1 MSMIVR
7 RTRQTILAS
16 VAAGALTACLAHPA
30 HADLPVID
38 IASFEQLV
46 QQAATE
52 GQQLAQLAQV
62 VSTGKGS
69 LLELQTLYSSLSHM
83 TSVVQLAPTLLDEN
97 TIQALP
103 QMVQV
108 EGMLNGQGFT
118 GTLAAQAQ
126 AMLSRMQTYRP
137 TGTDPTAVQMNTA
150 AQASAGQMVTAETIY
165 NAQTTRLN
173 GSQDLMA
180 SLGQSGDAKETAD
193 LQARATIENGYAT
206 AQGTQIQAVAVMQ
219 RAQEDAQ
226 REQQDQAWRQG
237 SDSLLQQAQAAE
249 AAAPGS

>member
-1 MSMIVR
+1 MSKARSLLVVIS
-7 RTRQTILAS
+7 S
-16 VAAGALTACLAHPA
+16 VGTMVVLSARPA

-38 IASFEQLV
+38 LASFEQLV
-46 QQAATE
+46 QQAGTE
-52 GQQLAQLAQV
+52 AQQLAQLAQV
-62 VSTGKGS
+62 VSTGKSS

-103 QMVQV
+103 QMVQM
-108 EGMLNGQGFT
+108 EGMLNGQGFS

-126 AMLSRMQTYRP
+126 AMLARTQTYRP
-137 TGTDPTAVQMNTA
+137 TGADPNALQINTA
-150 AQASAGQMVTAETIY
+150 AQATAGQMVTAETVY
-165 NAQTTRLN
+165 SAGTARLN

-180 SLGQSGDAKETAD
+180 SLGQSGDAKQTAD
-193 LQARATIENGYAT
+193 LQARAEIENGYAIT
-206 AQGTQIQAVAVMQ
+206 QGTQMQAVSVMQ

-237 SDSLLQQAQAAE
+237 ADSLVADST
-249 AAAPGS
+249 AAAAAAGTQD